1 MILPK
6 TADYI
11 EADFNEA
18 YFTESK
24 YKESRK
30 KHADDISE
38 KISPFKFCIADF
50 LRKKRNFSGRIC
62 TRNRII

>member
-6 TADYI
+6 AADYI

-38 KISPFKFCIADF
+38 KNITI
-50 LRKKRNFSGRIC
+50 
-62 TRNRII
+62 